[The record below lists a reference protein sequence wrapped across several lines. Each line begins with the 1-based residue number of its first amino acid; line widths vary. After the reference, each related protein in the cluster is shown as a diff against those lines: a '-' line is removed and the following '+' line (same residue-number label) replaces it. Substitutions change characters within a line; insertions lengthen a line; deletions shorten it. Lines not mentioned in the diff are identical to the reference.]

1 MYKKLGLA
9 ALYMGTAFVIYRYGD
24 AILSWFQ
31 QSDNVVLVII
41 MAALMALFPVI
52 PYPVV
57 GGVIGAALGPVQG
70 AMVTWTGSA
79 TASILMFLFI
89 RYGYQE
95 WGVNVLHRYKRIG
108 KLTGLFEKN
117 AFLTILFARLIPFI
131 PSIVINTY
139 AALSRVSFTSYA
151 IASSLGKIPAALL
164 FVTVGDN
171 LMSDPENMIVTVG
184 VYGVFLVLSLLAY
197 RLWKRKQLQQTNLAN
212 EQRK

>member
-1 MYKKLGLA
+1 MHKKLGLA
-9 ALYMGTAFVIYRYGD
+9 AVYMVIAFVIYRYGD

-108 KLTGLFEKN
+108 KLTELFEKN

-171 LMSDPENMIVTVG
+171 LMSDPENILFTIG
-184 VYGVFLVLSLLAY
+184 VYGIFLALSLLAY
-197 RLWKRKQLQQTNLAN
+197 RLWKRKQPVGGGGEGAGSG
-212 EQRK
+212 

>member
-1 MYKKLGLA
+1 MNMFKKLGLA
-9 ALYMGTAFVIYRYGD
+9 ALYIGIAIVIYRYGD
-24 AILSWFQ
+24 AILTWFQ
-31 QSDNVVLVII
+31 QSDHIVPIII
-41 MAALMALFPVI
+41 MATLMALFPVI

-95 WGVNVLHRYKRIG
+95 WGTNLLHRYKRIG
-108 KLTGLFEKN
+108 RLTALFEKN

-139 AALSRVSFTSYA
+139 AALSRVSFASYA

-164 FVTVGDN
+164 FVTVGNN
-171 LMSDPENMIVTVG
+171 LMGDPKNILVTIG
-184 VYGVFLVLSLLAY
+184 VYGLFLTLSLLAY
-197 RLWKRKQLQQTNLAN
+197 RLWKRKHLFAIN
-212 EQRK
+212 K

>member
-9 ALYMGTAFVIYRYGD
+9 AIYMVIAFVIYRYGD

-41 MAALMALFPVI
+41 MATLMALFPVI

-108 KLTGLFEKN
+108 KLTELFENN

-151 IASSLGKIPAALL
+151 VASSLGKIPAALL

-171 LMSDPENMIVTVG
+171 LMSDPKNILVTIG
-184 VYGVFLVLSLLAY
+184 VYGVFLALSLFAY
-197 RLWKRKQLQQTNLAN
+197 RLWKRKQLQQTNLAS

>member
-9 ALYMGTAFVIYRYGD
+9 VLYIGIAFLIYRYGD

-31 QSDNVVLVII
+31 QSDNVVLVIM
-41 MAALMALFPVI
+41 MAATMALFPVI

-89 RYGYQE
+89 RYGYQQ
-95 WGVNVLHRYKRIG
+95 WGVHVLHRYSRIG
-108 KLTGLFEKN
+108 KLTELFEKN

-171 LMSDPENMIVTVG
+171 LMSDPKNILVTIG
-184 VYGVFLVLSLLAY
+184 VYGAFLALSLLAY
-197 RLWKRKQLQQTNLAN
+197 RLWKRKHLVIN
-212 EQRK
+212 K

>member
-9 ALYMGTAFVIYRYGD
+9 ALYIGIALVIFRYGD
-24 AILSWFQ
+24 AIITWFQ
-31 QSDNVVLVII
+31 QSDNMLLIII

-57 GGVIGAALGPVQG
+57 GGVIGAALGPVPG
-70 AMVTWTGSA
+70 AIVTWSGSA

-108 KLTGLFEKN
+108 KLTTLFEKN

-131 PSIVINTY
+131 PSIVVNTY

-151 IASSLGKIPAALL
+151 VASSLGKIPAALL

-171 LMSDPENMIVTVG
+171 LISDPKNIIVTIG
-184 VYGVFLVLSLLAY
+184 VYGIFLALSLSAY
-197 RLWKRKQLQQTNLAN
+197 RLWKRKQLVTG
-212 EQRK
+212 EGGG